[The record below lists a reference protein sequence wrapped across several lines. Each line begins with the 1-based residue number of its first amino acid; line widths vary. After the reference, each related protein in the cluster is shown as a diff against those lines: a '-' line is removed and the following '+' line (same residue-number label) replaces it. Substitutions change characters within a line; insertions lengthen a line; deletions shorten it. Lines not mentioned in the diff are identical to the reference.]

1 MQHGFRSGHSCE
13 SQLIITMNDLLEA
26 WNDKDQVD
34 MIILDFSKAFDMV
47 PLQKL
52 LHKLRNYGVDG
63 KLNVWIEQFLS
74 NREQRVLVDGE
85 FSNYDKVLSG
95 VPQGT
100 VLGPLLFLC
109 FINDLPEHVKS
120 QIRLFA
126 DDGLLYR
133 RIKKT
138 IG

>member
-1 MQHGFRSGHSCE
+1 
-13 SQLIITMNDLLEA
+13 
-26 WNDKDQVD
+26 

-47 PLQKL
+47 PHQKL

-95 VPQGT
+95 VPQAGAPE
-100 VLGPLLFLC
+100 GPKGRRGRISEGHFL
-109 FINDLPEHVKS
+109 S
-120 QIRLFA
+120 
-126 DDGLLYR
+126 
-133 RIKKT
+133 
-138 IG
+138 

>member
-1 MQHGFRSGHSCE
+1 MCCKLLEHIVCKHVLGHLEKNKILSELQHGFRSGHSCE

-47 PLQKL
+47 PHKKL

-85 FSNYDKVLSG
+85 F
-95 VPQGT
+95 
-100 VLGPLLFLC
+100 
-109 FINDLPEHVKS
+109 
-120 QIRLFA
+120 
-126 DDGLLYR
+126 
-133 RIKKT
+133 
-138 IG
+138 